1 MRVDIKDSEK
11 APSSL
16 EDLKLRLSA
25 ASTDRVLYRNV
36 YEWVDFFAEKL
47 GFKISELTRSDLLTE
62 MGVLDPNCTRFS
74 CYEGW
79 NDVRQSGT
87 LFTIV
92 LRMDHPDQRWI
103 INVDWENNTASSNF
117 SFRP

>member
-16 EDLKLRLSA
+16 ADLKLRLSDA
-25 ASTDRVLYRNV
+25 AVDRFLYRNV
-36 YEWVDFFAEKL
+36 TEWVDFFATKL
-47 GFKISELTRSDLLTE
+47 GLEISEFTESDLLTE
-62 MGVLDPNCTRFS
+62 MGVLNPDRIRFS

-79 NDVRQSGT
+79 NDVKQSGT

-92 LRMDHPDQRWI
+92 LRMEHPDQRWI

-117 SFRP
+117 SFRA